1 MKGFYITL
9 ALFSALII
17 CGILNFLFVNNVHNE
32 MNEMVAE
39 ISRAPCAENEERIQ
53 NLSDYWEKT
62 NTKLSFSVSYTAI
75 DTVTNLIDSIKL
87 YNDVGDSKQLAYSIE
102 LLINAIDNI
111 KRLENFS
118 VKNIF

>member
-9 ALFSALII
+9 VLFAALII
-17 CGILNFLFVNNVHNE
+17 CGVLNFLFVNNVHAE
-32 MNEMVAE
+32 MNVITAE
-39 ISRAPCAENEERIQ
+39 ISRTPCPENKEKIQ
-53 NLSDYWEKT
+53 SLSDYWEKA
-62 NTKLSFSVSYTAI
+62 NPKLSFSVSYITI
-75 DTVTNLIDSIKL
+75 DTVTNLIDAVKV
-87 YNDVGDSKQLAYSIE
+87 YNAVGDENQLIYNIE